1 MIKSDIEKFK
11 PAIKELAEKY
21 QLSLVVLFGSQVTGK
36 THSESD
42 FDIAYYANR
51 KVDFNDK
58 IMINTMLTG
67 ILENINVQLV
77 DIKTASPLLLKK
89 IVNQAVV
96 LYEVCPNLF
105 DELYIYAQRVYAEAE
120 PLFELR
126 EHYVTNKIKNY
137 SHV

>member
-1 MIKSDIEKFK
+1 MMKSNIEKFK

-21 QLSLVVLFGSQVTGK
+21 QLSLVLLFGSQVTGE
-36 THSESD
+36 THPESD

-58 IMINTMLTG
+58 IMINTILTG

-77 DIKTASPLLLKK
+77 DAKTASPLLLKK
-89 IVNQAVV
+89 IVTQAIV
-96 LYEVCPNLF
+96 LYEGYPHLF
-105 DELYIYAQRVYAEAE
+105 DELYIYAQRMYGEAE

-137 SHV
+137 NHV